1 MTFKKGESFE
11 TKEQRIMIR
20 RTQAI
25 LQDQSGIALVI
36 ALLMMIMLT
45 LIGLGSIFSSTF
57 EIKLSGNKRGST
69 DAFYA
74 ADSGVQVIMANIKNF
89 DLPGQYEDN
98 KYNPFTDEDNPNPNP
113 TKARIIM
120 EYIPDQHGAPRGSG
134 FSATHFE
141 FLYYTI
147 NSSGQDQ
154 TEISP
159 VKSTCTVEQKVVRLV
174 PTLQGGGY

>member
-1 MTFKKGESFE
+1 MTFGKGEFLE
-11 TKEQRIMIR
+11 MKERMMMIK
-20 RTQAI
+20 RTQTL

-74 ADSGVQVIMANIKNF
+74 ADSGVQVIMANIENF
-89 DLPGQYEDN
+89 DMPGKYVDNQYD
-98 KYNPFTDEDNPNPNP
+98 PFTDPSNPNP
-113 TKARIIM
+113 TKAKVVLQH
-120 EYIPDQHGAPRGSG
+120 IPDQHGAPRGSG

-147 NSSGQDQ
+147 HSSGQDQ

>member
-1 MTFKKGESFE
+1 M
-11 TKEQRIMIR
+11 MIK
-20 RTQAI
+20 RTQTL

-74 ADSGVQVIMANIKNF
+74 ADSGVQVIMANIENF
-89 DLPGQYEDN
+89 DMPGKYEEN
-98 KYNPFTDEDNPNPNP
+98 KYDPFTDENNPNP
-113 TKARIIM
+113 TKARVVI
-120 EYIPDQHGAPRGSG
+120 EHIPDQHGAPRGSG

-147 NSSGQDQ
+147 HSSGQDQ